1 MMMRCVAAM
10 FLMALMAGQAACE
23 PASKP
28 ASTVPGTAVG
38 SGSSVAV
45 NSETDPRN
53 ALINV
58 RVDIGTLRQVG
69 DAIEAELTWKLTL
82 GLLIDARHD
91 FPGVTI
97 PDGSLDVYRERIHCR
112 PDGELSYPVER
123 RIVAPDG
130 TLVAKRAYDADVER
144 EKAETPPNG
153 WPPTVGYHSDPRSLV
168 CWAVARKCD
177 GEDFTWPPPKN
188 LTPLEHSER
197 ATKMQ
202 ADYNSKFLP
211 RCRLPDGR

>member
-10 FLMALMAGQAACE
+10 FLMALMALMAEQAACE
-23 PASKP
+23 PAS
-28 ASTVPGTAVG
+28 TVPAAAVG

-45 NSETDPRN
+45 NSETDPRH

-82 GLLIDARHD
+82 GLLIDARHK

-97 PDGSLDVYRERIHCR
+97 PDGSPDVYRERIHCR
-112 PDGELSYPVER
+112 PDGALSYPVER

-153 WPPTVGYHSDPRSLV
+153 WPSTVGYHSDPRSLV

-202 ADYNSKFLP
+202 ADYNSKFVP